1 MSMIQ
6 STVGIKG
13 KFLEYKGKPLVRQD
27 DELYYG
33 DMSEKYILF
42 LMIMS
47 YKTDEKMHADIP
59 DKVMMQV
66 ITTDGSQKIEKQKI
80 VSSLYEALDLGAAW
94 LERANRA

>member
-1 MSMIQ
+1 MIE

-33 DMSEKYILF
+33 DMSEKFILF
-42 LMIMS
+42 MLIMS
-47 YKTDEKMHADIP
+47 YKEDSKLKSEVP
-59 DKVMMQV
+59 DKIMLQ
-66 ITTDGSQKIEKQKI
+66 IIPTDGSGKIEKQKL
-80 VSSLYEALDLGAAW
+80 VNGLYEALDLGCAW